1 MNQST
6 GLRLIGPAVAMK
18 VVLLS
23 CLLIPIL
30 FFWPRVTIPV
40 LHDVAS
46 ADTFLPEYPVSG
58 EREPDT
64 INFPVALVR
73 FLPDGVTQGFV
84 IVGVLLGYGV
94 F

>member
-1 MNQST
+1 MFVNPDS
-6 GLRLIGPAVAMK
+6 
-18 VVLLS
+18 
-23 CLLIPIL
+23 L
-30 FFWPRVTIPV
+30 FLATCNDPV